1 MVVHNVM
8 EGYVTQVFG
17 HKKVSILDGGLPRW
31 LANGFPVTDG
41 ATITTTTKPVTYQI
55 KDRLDIVRSMKD
67 VEKAIRDGD
76 VQVHLYTCRSAL
88 IIKFI

>member
-1 MVVHNVM
+1 M
-8 EGYVTQVFG
+8 
-17 HKKVSILDGGLPRW
+17 
-31 LANGFPVTDG
+31 TDG
-41 ATITTTTKPVTYQI
+41 ATTTTTTKPVTYQI

-76 VQVHLYTCRSAL
+76 IQVHLYTCRSAL